1 MIPSFPID
9 VPVNLRPQERL
20 RSTLG
25 DALPPSVIV
34 DRSFFFFNT
43 AQRQY
48 HKKAGAR
55 SERKSSFFRFEI
67 APLLLHPTDG
77 LAGIAKI
84 KAPIAFI
91 NIDNS

>member
-1 MIPSFPID
+1 M
-9 VPVNLRPQERL
+9 
-20 RSTLG
+20 
-25 DALPPSVIV
+25 LPPFFIV

-55 SERKSSFFRFEI
+55 SERESSVFRFEV

-84 KAPIAFI
+84 KVAIAFI